1 MNVPYEN
8 SPPFFLS
15 SPLSP
20 PLSLFISLL
29 HLFPSFSNKTKQ
41 MPSPIQIPE
50 LIVHI
55 ARFLPFEARV
65 AASQVSQLWRSVLL
79 PIVAESTLHWQDTLP
94 QETRDALLA
103 TLASQ
108 NIQSLECDFTIF
120 KGKALYYHIA
130 RQEQIQKW
138 RPFKQAL
145 TEGKALSSTTT
156 TTNELN
162 VEKLTFRYG
171 NFPVEDLFPILLE
184 IKTLH
189 HLAINT
195 GGDRD
200 FTPDLSKLFK
210 ILAVPALQST
220 LRKLTVQKAWWPNTG
235 LPFPNSVH
243 CQLTHLSLNQ
253 VRDMTEP
260 NLARL
265 LESCSRLE
273 SLECID
279 VLANWSLLMFR
290 TLAKHNPNLAR
301 LVFSVA
307 MTTSGG
313 CRVTTQHLAWLCS
326 ETIQNLSHLGV
337 YRLDEGVTTTEVV
350 RKVLAR
356 FPGLVTWELHQTP
369 RACYEH
375 LVRVAEEMG
384 HPVKIELVSEPT
396 EIY

>member
-1 MNVPYEN
+1 
-8 SPPFFLS
+8 
-15 SPLSP
+15 
-20 PLSLFISLL
+20 
-29 HLFPSFSNKTKQ
+29 

-50 LIVHI
+50 IIAHI

-79 PIVAESTLHWQDTLP
+79 PIVAESTLHWQDTLSP
-94 QETRDALLA
+94 ETRDVLLT

-138 RPFKQAL
+138 QPFKQAL
-145 TEGKALSSTTT
+145 IEGKASSSTTT
-156 TTNELN
+156 KGLN
-162 VEKLTFRYG
+162 IEKLTFRYG
-171 NFPVEDLFPILLE
+171 NFPDEDLFPILLQ

-200 FTPDLSKLFK
+200 FTPDVSKLPRV
-210 ILAVPALQST
+210 LAVPSLHST
-220 LRKLTVQKAWWPNTG
+220 LRKLTVQNTRWPNAI
-235 LPFPNSVH
+235 LPPN
-243 CQLTHLSLNQ
+243 CQLTHLSLNKI
-253 VRDMTEP
+253 RDMTEP
-260 NLARL
+260 NLARML
-265 LESCSRLE
+265 ASCPQLE
-273 SLECID
+273 SLE
-279 VLANWSLLMFR
+279 

-307 MTTSGG
+307 NTTSDG
-313 CRVTTQHLAWLCS
+313 CRVMAHQLGWLCS
-326 ETIQNLSHLGV
+326 ETMQNLSHLGV
-337 YRLDEGVTTTEVV
+337 YRLDEGVATATEVV
-350 RKVLAR
+350 KKVLDR
-356 FPGLVTWELHQTP
+356 FPGLMTWELHQTP

-375 LVRVAEEMG
+375 LVRVAKEAG
-384 HPVKIELVSEPT
+384 HPVTIELVSEPT